1 MPSCI
6 PTGGFPFLQ
15 SSHSSYLHK
24 LKPPKSTLTP
34 QGDKDVLAD
43 TELQAWW
50 TEVKVRHLLPIHDV
64 LYAMRGRHLLT
75 QSRYISVFD
84 ISFRLHLLTCDV
96 HKSQIPFPTPCRP
109 LPCNR
114 PQEHG
119 HPDLVALGLRTEAE
133 VWGFAGP
140 IPSVERLVHVLAT
153 IAWLASGHH
162 AAVNFG
168 QYDFSSLILN
178 ASSLVRKPMPAPGSK
193 AYKVRR
199 GLPMPVGIRASA

>member
-1 MPSCI
+1 MRFIDCLPPSWY
-6 PTGGFPFLQ
+6 
-15 SSHSSYLHK
+15 H
-24 LKPPKSTLTP
+24 
-34 QGDKDVLAD
+34 
-43 TELQAWW
+43 
-50 TEVKVRHLLPIHDV
+50 
-64 LYAMRGRHLLT
+64 
-75 QSRYISVFD
+75 
-84 ISFRLHLLTCDV
+84 
-96 HKSQIPFPTPCRP
+96 
-109 LPCNR
+109 

-178 ASSLVRKPMPAPGSK
+178 ASSLVRKPMPAPSSD
-193 AYKVRR
+193 AYKVGWLLAVAANGQGVHLQLSLKMGACLCRVRPAARRTWWVSCVTTGAGRR
-199 GLPMPVGIRASA
+199 GAAG